1 MHEFRFRPIGIV
13 EVGFP
18 RPGEPDRERYRSRY
32 EFVGVV
38 RVFDEFVDGLLGLDE
53 YSHVILIY
61 VFHEV
66 KETSL
71 RVRLR
76 GFDKEVGIFATRYPI
91 RPNPIGLS
99 ILELVRMEP
108 PRLWLRGL
116 DAWTGTPVLDIKPY
130 DYYDVVKRPRVP
142 REFEEEWLRSYSEK
156 SYDKYAPWL
165 GPCQCT

>member
-38 RVFDEFVDGLLGLDE
+38 RVFDEFVNGLLGLDE

-66 KETSL
+66 RETSL

-76 GFDKEVGIFATRYPI
+76 GFDKEVGIFATRYPP

-99 ILELVRMEP
+99 VLELVKLEP

-116 DAWTGTPVLDIKPY
+116 DAWTGTPILDIKPY
-130 DYYDVVKRPRVP
+130 DYYDIVKRPRVP

-156 SYDKYAPWL
+156 SYEKHAPWL
-165 GPCQCT
+165 GPC

>member
-38 RVFDEFVDGLLGLDE
+38 RVFDEFVNGLLGLDE

-156 SYDKYAPWL
+156 SYEKHAPWL

>member
-38 RVFDEFVDGLLGLDE
+38 RVFDEFVNGLLGLDE

>member
-38 RVFDEFVDGLLGLDE
+38 KVFDEFVNGLLGLDE

-76 GFDKEVGIFATRYPI
+76 GFDKEVGIFATRYPP

-99 ILELVRMEP
+99 VLELVKLEP

-116 DAWTGTPVLDIKPY
+116 DAWTGTPILDIKPY
-130 DYYDVVKRPRVP
+130 DYYDIVKRPRVP

-156 SYDKYAPWL
+156 GYNKYAPWL